1 MNSAKS
7 GWFSD
12 GHLSKVF
19 VPASEMDTVQDHR
32 NLVLSFFP
40 VPVVLPKFMRLLI
53 CSELTMIVNLGHC
66 VPGRVVA

>member
-1 MNSAKS
+1 MNSALS

-19 VPASEMDTVQDHR
+19 VSAIEMDTVQDHR

-40 VPVVLPKFMRLLI
+40 APVVLPKFMRLLI
-53 CSELTMIVNLGHC
+53 CSE
-66 VPGRVVA
+66 